1 MESNTEPENKSTE
14 PQKKKRTSTRENG
27 SLFGNSK
34 KFDHW
39 EVGTNY
45 KCEKL
50 LGSGSYGQVV

>member
-1 MESNTEPENKSTE
+1 MESSEEVKNSEPS
-14 PQKKKRTSTRENG
+14 KKKRGPTRENG

-34 KFDHW
+34 KFDNW

-50 LGSGSYGQVV
+50 LGSGSYG